1 MRWAIFSLLLVGCGD
16 DGGATFKNDAGD
28 PAHGGN
34 GGLGGG
40 GGLNTGDAGDGGN
53 NGDGGCG
60 PSFTGVLRDFKDAHP
75 DFEKFL
81 GDDRGIVKPDL
92 GSDLKPVYAS
102 NGTTPTTTGKAN
114 FDQWYRD
121 TPNVNFRVVY
131 TLPITIQNGMAVY
144 DNSNFFPLDGQAF
157 GNEGRN
163 HNFHFTFELHTE
175 FAYKGGEVF
184 KFTGDD
190 DVWVFINKK
199 LAVDIGGVHPA
210 ESVTINLDQD
220 AAKLG
225 ITKGKTYDFA
235 IFQAERHTTE
245 SNFRM
250 QTSIEFT
257 NCNPILP
264 N

>member
-1 MRWAIFSLLLVGCGD
+1 MVLAGATLTACSDDSGSTFDGTDPGNLAWRDDAGTAKWR
-16 DGGATFKNDAGD
+16 DGG
-28 PAHGGN
+28 PI
-34 GGLGGG
+34 
-40 GGLNTGDAGDGGN
+40 DGAQV
-53 NGDGGCG
+53 DGANVCT
-60 PSFTGVLRDFKDAHP
+60 PSFTGVLRDFRDTHP
-75 DFEKFL
+75 DFEKFM
-81 GDDRGIVKPDL
+81 GDDQGIVKDTL
-92 GSDLKPVYAS
+92 GSDGKPVYAS
-102 NGTTPTTTGKAN
+102 SGTTPTTSGKAN

-121 TPNVNFRVVY
+121 VSGVNLRIVY
-131 TLPITIQNGMAVY
+131 TLPATKGV
-144 DNSNFFPLDGQAF
+144 DGSWVFDDSSFFPLDGNAF

-175 FAYKGGEVF
+175 FSYKGGEQF

-199 LAVDIGGVHPA
+199 LAVDIGGVHGA
-210 ESVTINLDQD
+210 ESVTIQLDAMAGQ
-220 AAKLG
+220 LG

-250 QTSIEFT
+250 QTSIGFT
-257 NCNPILP
+257 NCNPILTP